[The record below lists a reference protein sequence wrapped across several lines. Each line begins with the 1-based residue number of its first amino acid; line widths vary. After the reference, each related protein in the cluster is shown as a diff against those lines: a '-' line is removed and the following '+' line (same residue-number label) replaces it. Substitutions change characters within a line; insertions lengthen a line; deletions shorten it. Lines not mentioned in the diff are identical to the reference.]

1 MFSLFVACCC
11 SFMNNIINNT
21 WYYKID
27 CTSAGFQNE
36 YNIDGE
42 KIINILETC
51 EALNINLIN
60 LQKYYYGLI
69 DEMEYVMT
77 FTSTSEVVETFY
89 TKTKES
95 ISILIY
101 NNQLLEID
109 YYILYL
115 PVVEACRLTLD
126 LINKHGSELTNLFNK
141 MMNYIYT
148 TMVDKTKEK
157 EQTSEQDDKAY
168 NKSKWTI
175 FDNNGLMVINCE
187 MVPERIPSDSNND
200 ELVTI
205 KTTECVWIN
214 NNIITQLP
222 INILQHNFMFT
233 SNVPQQYKH
242 NLFDYIKENME
253 QTISLQEW
261 NIINNCSNI
270 IFYDDFDGLITYS
283 NSQYIIQN
291 MCYAYNDAIKDN
303 INTYARIYL
312 NKQTISEQ
320 NELLEE
326 INTLLTNNDNDNKIT
341 QLNDTIMNIEP
352 YIDIF
357 ANAIERLNMKIEE
370 LSKQEDKPSETPS
383 QQQQTSSIEQII
395 KPIEVNNNHVSKL
408 SFNIWNSILTI
419 FVGLRR

>member
-1 MFSLFVACCC
+1 
-11 SFMNNIINNT
+11 MNNIINNT

-148 TMVDKTKEK
+148 TMVDKSPQE

-168 NKSKWTI
+168 NKSKWTT

-242 NLFDYIKENME
+242 NLFDYIKENLE

-270 IFYDDFDGLITYS
+270 S
-283 NSQYIIQN
+283 
-291 MCYAYNDAIKDN
+291 K
-303 INTYARIYL
+303 
-312 NKQTISEQ
+312 
-320 NELLEE
+320 
-326 INTLLTNNDNDNKIT
+326 
-341 QLNDTIMNIEP
+341 
-352 YIDIF
+352 
-357 ANAIERLNMKIEE
+357 AN
-370 LSKQEDKPSETPS
+370 
-383 QQQQTSSIEQII
+383 
-395 KPIEVNNNHVSKL
+395 
-408 SFNIWNSILTI
+408 
-419 FVGLRR
+419 